1 MPRTKKIEDRPVDG
15 HHTVRPRPTLI
26 EIYLKFSK
34 DPDLKEVLDKKYPV
48 YIPTKREIL
57 EPEKQKEDQ
66 KNLEEGKQKAKSGD
80 KKQQIIQDSFNEE
93 VYKREKIVPDS
104 FKREFLRLLRI
115 LSSKKSGRMT
125 ITEVKKGSRRLP
137 TTFMVAGL
145 ANSHNKKILLTNKLA
160 QARAKIPPATR
171 TRAFYR
177 EDTMDHRKQV
187 FMTLDDQ
194 INCRFEPVSGS
205 LNPYHKVTAQE

>member
-1 MPRTKKIEDRPVDG
+1 
-15 HHTVRPRPTLI
+15 
-26 EIYLKFSK
+26 
-34 DPDLKEVLDKKYPV
+34 
-48 YIPTKREIL
+48 
-57 EPEKQKEDQ
+57 
-66 KNLEEGKQKAKSGD
+66 
-80 KKQQIIQDSFNEE
+80 
-93 VYKREKIVPDS
+93 
-104 FKREFLRLLRI
+104 
-115 LSSKKSGRMT
+115 MT

-145 ANSHNKKILLTNKLA
+145 ANSHNKKILLTSKLA

-177 EDTMDHRKQV
+177 EDTMEHRKQV

-205 LNPYHKVTAQE
+205 LNPYHKPTAQERENAENPTQFHERLGKNTEISKKGVLKMAQRLYDEGKY